1 MPAADSS
8 RPRVVATVGVFDGM
22 HRGHRELIQRVLDSA
37 ARHDCASLVIT
48 FDPHPVAVL
57 APGIGPHLLMPR
69 AVKLRH
75 LAELGVDWT
84 WFLPFSQEIAS
95 LSARAFVERTLLR
108 RVRPVEFWIGYDFRF
123 GRGRAGDANLLR
135 SIGEHQ
141 GFDVEVCPALLEGG
155 LAVSSSR
162 IRAALARGDLTEA
175 RELLGHD
182 PVIEGRVG
190 SGRGEGAKILVATAN
205 LDPAE
210 GQFLPGNGVYTAW
223 AEREGS
229 LHRAVVNI
237 GVRPTLTRDTRP
249 TVEAHLLDW
258 SGELRGTVLTL
269 HLVERLRAERMFGRL
284 EELQQAVREDIDR
297 ARTRLGTP
305 SSPPAAERRGN

>member
-1 MPAADSS
+1 MPATGSS

-37 ARHDCASLVIT
+37 ARHGCASLVIT

-57 APGIGPHLLMPR
+57 APEIGPHLLMPR

-75 LAELGVDWT
+75 LAELGVDWA
-84 WFLPFSQEIAS
+84 WFLPFSPEIAS
-95 LSARAFVERTLLR
+95 FSARDFVEQTLLR

-135 SIGEHQ
+135 SIGQHQ
-141 GFDVEVCPALLEGG
+141 GFDVEVCPALVAGG

-162 IRAALARGDLTEA
+162 IRAALARGDLAEA
-175 RELLGHD
+175 RGLFGHD
-182 PVIEGRVG
+182 PVMEGRVG
-190 SGRGEGAKILVATAN
+190 SGGGEGAQILVATAN
-205 LDPAE
+205 LDLAE
-210 GQFLPGNGVYTAW
+210 GQYLPANGVYAAW
-223 AEREGS
+223 AEREGI

-237 GVRPTLTRDTRP
+237 GVRPTLTRDRRP

-258 SGELRGTVLTL
+258 SGELRGTMLTL
-269 HLVERLRAERMFGRL
+269 HLVERLRPERKFGSL
-284 EELQQAVREDIDR
+284 DELRDAVAKDIER
-297 ARTRLGTP
+297 ARARLGTP
-305 SSPPAAERRGN
+305 SPPQPAGRNGS